1 MFYFLPI
8 SGRRLQVTYKMAMQI
23 LDKVRDGVHY
33 PLSVILKALELT
45 GDIDEHG
52 SL

>member
-8 SGRRLQVTYKMAMQI
+8 SRGRLQVTYQTAMRI
-23 LDKVRDGVHY
+23 LDKVRDGVHF
-33 PLSVILKALELT
+33 PQSVILKALELT